1 MILVDTSV
9 VLDSPEVLL
18 EEDTY
23 LVRETLDE
31 LDRLKCHSGT
41 KGYLARHAIKFIY
54 DIKFNRYAPTPSNV
68 KGETVDKV
76 FISLVKN
83 KANQIDISNIRLKD
97 YNLANYLRS
106 EGIEVDVI
114 EPRREMPEAYFFDT
128 LPDEQ
133 IQEILNNNVT
143 RIKDTRPNR
152 YGIINPEQGSILAY
166 SRDGRARKV
175 RERTVHISN
184 SACINARNKE
194 QIFLIDGLLNTDI
207 PLIIVSGP
215 AGTGKTLIS
224 IACGLYGVLKGFY
237 KKLLILT
244 PPVHVGNKDK
254 LGFFPGN
261 KDEKLRNYFGGARD
275 ALEYILGDNW
285 DREYGDFI
293 DFESTTLTRGRSYR
307 DAFIFLDEAQNTTP
321 AEMLTLVTRV
331 GEGSKLIV
339 AGDLEQSDI
348 SRSADRTGLGAVV
361 NALYDSKEAVYLEMY
376 KPLRSN
382 LVVEATRKFRE
393 VDI

>member
-31 LDRLKCHSGT
+31 LDRLKSHSGT

-54 DIKFNRYAPTPSNV
+54 DIKFNRFANTPSNV
-68 KGETVDKV
+68 RGETVDKV
-76 FISLVKN
+76 LIAIAKN
-83 KANQIDISNIRLKD
+83 KANSPYIDNIRLKD
-97 YNLANYLRS
+97 YNLANYLRL
-106 EGIEVDVI
+106 EGIEVEVI
-114 EPRREMPEAYFFDT
+114 QSKRDIPEAYFSET
-128 LPDEQ
+128 VSGEQ
-133 IQEILNNNVT
+133 VQSILNNKVT
-143 RIKDTRPNR
+143 KIKDTRPNR
-152 YGIINPEQGSILAY
+152 YGIINPETGSILAY
-166 SRDGRARKV
+166 SKAGDVRKI
-175 RERTVHISN
+175 RERTVHVSN
-184 SACINARNKE
+184 SVCINARNKE
-194 QIFLIDGLLNTDI
+194 QIFLIDSLLNTTI
-207 PLIIVSGP
+207 PLVIASGP
-215 AGTGKTLIS
+215 AGTGKTLVS
-224 IACGLYGVLKGFY
+224 IACGLFAVLRGDY

-261 KDEKLRNYFGGARD
+261 KDDKLKNYFGGARD
-275 ALEYILGDNW
+275 ALEFLLGDKW
-285 DREYGDFI
+285 ERDYLDFI

-307 DAFIFLDEAQNTTP
+307 NAFICLDEAQNTTP

-348 SRSADRTGLGAVV
+348 SSSSDKTGLGAVIH
-361 NALYDSKEAVYLEMY
+361 ALYDSKEAVYLELY

-382 LVVEATRKFRE
+382 LVVEATTKFRE
-393 VDI
+393 VNI